1 MVNNRLLK
9 FKQFYKKN
17 KRLPSYSEMLELFDV
32 ASKNAVFKIVQNW
45 VDEGF
50 LIKKDGK
57 ICPTER
63 LFGLPLLGRVKAGFP
78 TAAEEDH
85 EFLSIDSYLI
95 DNPAKSFL
103 LKVSGDSLID
113 IGILPGDTV
122 IIEKR
127 KTANV
132 DDIVLALIDNEWT
145 LKILQKKNGVM
156 YLQAANPK
164 YPPLFP
170 KTDLQIYG
178 IVKAVIRKF

>member
-1 MVNNRLLK
+1 MVNDRLQQVK
-9 FKQFYKKN
+9 KFYKKN
-17 KRLPSYSEMLELFDV
+17 NRLPSYSEMLELFDV

-45 VDEGF
+45 VDEG
-50 LIKKDGK
+50 LLKKQDGK

-63 LFGLPLLGRVKAGFP
+63 LFGLPMLGRVKAGFP

-95 DNPAKSFL
+95 DNPARSFL

-127 KTANV
+127 KSANI

-145 LKILQKKNGVM
+145 LKILQKKNGIL
-156 YLQAANPK
+156 YLQPANKK

-170 KTDLQIYG
+170 ENDLQIYG
-178 IVKAVIRKF
+178 VVKAVIRKF